1 MSLTESSAE
10 TFDQLA
16 ELESRGLI
24 SGARLNAWVTG
35 QGMEEAQAEIDAVQK
50 EKENSAEQTVYTAEN
65 AAQNA
70 QTQEMEN
77 V

>member
-50 EKENSAEQTVYTAEN
+50 EKENQAENVIYKKEEQTKAAE
-65 AAQNA
+65 
-70 QTQEMEN
+70 EK
-77 V
+77 

>member
-50 EKENSAEQTVYTAEN
+50 EKENSAENMLYKEEEQTKAAE
-65 AAQNA
+65 
-70 QTQEMEN
+70 EE
-77 V
+77 